1 MFPCQKFDSPSP
13 STFNWPTAI
22 SHLSHLSQSGLCLS
36 ITNLTCTDFA
46 EFATPSVVTPS
57 PVGTLSSIPSISAAP
72 TVLPSSLNG
81 PWYAVWER
89 ASPSDFKFEGYVAI
103 LLCFVIGAHV
113 WGTKRNRAIARKFI
127 TSVTPVLA
135 QEFAYIGFDPQG
147 RANTTDTAPAD
158 FNPETAL
165 KESHPLEFVSYA
177 SGRQNIAFM
186 HTTIKLQRRSNPVAW
201 IGESLIAFIFDS
213 LPPPGDGVVITISPF
228 DGQDSGKQGGGYN
241 SKFDN
246 FVWALV
252 NKRDMKR
259 WRDERYDLSLTTT
272 KDWDGL
278 PDWLAVMSE
287 SKEIGDTVLFKELK
301 DAVVDCQNV
310 LEYLIVTDQP
320 IDKPLTLE
328 QTTPKKRIS
337 LKISL
342 PSDDKSAAAIPVLL
356 SAFIRLVDHLVATA
370 HFRPEVLRK
379 VKSAREDEIRKL
391 QKVADEEKSEER
403 MLKRDEEKKSERER
417 KLRGMTA
424 DEQKKFLEKEREKE
438 GKRAMKKQAKRA

>member
-1 MFPCQKFDSPSP
+1 
-13 STFNWPTAI
+13 
-22 SHLSHLSQSGLCLS
+22 
-36 ITNLTCTDFA
+36 
-46 EFATPSVVTPS
+46 
-57 PVGTLSSIPSISAAP
+57 
-72 TVLPSSLNG
+72 
-81 PWYAVWER
+81 
-89 ASPSDFKFEGYVAI
+89 
-103 LLCFVIGAHV
+103 
-113 WGTKRNRAIARKFI
+113 
-127 TSVTPVLA
+127 
-135 QEFAYIGFDPQG
+135 
-147 RANTTDTAPAD
+147 
-158 FNPETAL
+158 
-165 KESHPLEFVSYA
+165 
-177 SGRQNIAFM
+177 M

-201 IGESLIAFIFDS
+201 IGESLISFLFDS
-213 LPPPGDGVVITISPF
+213 LPPPGDNAVITISPF
-228 DGQDSGKQGGGYN
+228 DGQDAGKQGGGFN

-272 KDWDGL
+272 KDWEGL

-301 DAVVDCQNV
+301 DAVIDCQNV

-320 IDKPLTLE
+320 TEKPLTLE
-328 QTTPKKRIS
+328 QTAPKKRIS

-342 PSDDKSAAAIPVLL
+342 PSDEKSAAAIPVLL

-379 VKSAREDEIRKL
+379 VKSVREDEIRKL

-403 MLKRDEEKKSERER
+403 MLKRDEEKKSERDR